1 MHAASIFKTTG
12 FAPDRLPTVTADM
25 LADFLSGHHV
35 MAFPRASRRVVRWF
49 NAGPQHDVPL
59 PAGLRSGQ
67 ILHVCRM
74 REACRVLEEDGSAFV
89 CALCPDD
96 TLPPWVGA
104 FAERLVVVQQTDT
117 FSYFLFLVQRFFTDV
132 MMWESELD
140 RIVLRKGSLQELLN
154 VGNSG
159 LGDFMLCLD
168 ASYNVLAY
176 TKGVEPPD
184 NVYRNAVAAG
194 CQPVGELPSDTVDG
208 ERSPAGN
215 HPKILAKRAIQLVEA
230 TSAHPHPQLRSDVTV
245 EGTRFATLIL
255 ASTSDTISGGTRD
268 LFAALVARIEPI
280 CESLWRDE
288 VRI

>member
-140 RIVLRKGSLQELLN
+140 RIVLRKGSRQELLN

-245 EGTRFATLIL
+245 EGT
-255 ASTSDTISGGTRD
+255 
-268 LFAALVARIEPI
+268 
-280 CESLWRDE
+280 
-288 VRI
+288 